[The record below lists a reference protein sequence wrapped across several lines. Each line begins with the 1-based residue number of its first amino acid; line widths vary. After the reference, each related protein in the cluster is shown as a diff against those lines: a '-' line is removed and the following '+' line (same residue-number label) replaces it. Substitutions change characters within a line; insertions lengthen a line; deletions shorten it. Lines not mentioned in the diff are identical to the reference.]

1 MRRPLLPHPHPSYPF
16 SHAAS
21 VTSLSGAFMP
31 PSVCS
36 LLAPAGPA
44 AALADEKHEIRH
56 DKDGNTTVTG
66 VVSVAVDSVVGIEAL
81 LSRAGAARATGAT
94 ASNSASSR
102 SHSVFVLRIAMRHE
116 ATAQT
121 RHGVLNLIDLAGSEV
136 RTCD

>member
-1 MRRPLLPHPHPSYPF
+1 M
-16 SHAAS
+16 
-21 VTSLSGAFMP
+21 
-31 PSVCS
+31 
-36 LLAPAGPA
+36 
-44 AALADEKHEIRH
+44 
-56 DKDGNTTVTG
+56 TG

-136 RTCD
+136 CTACDDRWLGQAMALNVCPCAIELAAHYKERRQ